1 MKCSPYRKR
10 YMLLEG
16 TREDLDIAVRDI
28 FRNFK
33 AKEKFKTDNYSIILG
48 DQFSK
53 DYIASYVRRK
63 LKGVS
68 VITVS
73 GTIKKCKEKINSYDR

>member
-10 YMLLEG
+10 YVLLEG
-16 TREDLDIAVRDI
+16 NREELDMAVKDI
-28 FRNFK
+28 YRNFK
-33 AKEKFKTDNYSIILG
+33 AKEKFKSLNYSIILG

-63 LKGVS
+63 LPNIS
-68 VITVS
+68 IITVS
-73 GTIKKCKEKINSYDR
+73 GTIKKCKEKINPYER